1 MSKFHTRL
9 KKLRIDSGYT
19 QDQLAKKLGI
29 TKSRLGMYEIG
40 QRNPD
45 FETLE
50 LIADFFNVDMNYLLG
65 KSSTTARTQLNNISA
80 IADKVELMATKTALL
95 QKNEIIDSISNRLK
109 KALEIRNMTQ
119 ADLVKKTGIGKSSIS
134 TYLSGDYEP
143 KQKNTYKLAK
153 ALNVNEVW
161 LMGYDVDIERKDN
174 SVNLSDKELKLV
186 HNYFIK

>member
-174 SVNLSDKELKLV
+174 SVNLWNCLSLSK
-186 HNYFIK
+186 